1 MKGSHLPPGHP
12 NKCTMAELKAAR
24 FCVLRV
30 RDFREFMVAM
40 GRCFKDWKMR
50 DFLAAF
56 PGYTA
61 EDSNT

>member
-12 NKCTMAELKAAR
+12 DKCSMAGLKAAR

-40 GRCFKDWKMR
+40 RTCFKDWKMR
-50 DFLAAF
+50 GSLQQCQA
-56 PGYTA
+56 TQQKI
-61 EDSNT
+61 